1 MWTIMGM
8 TRGMLLLLLM
18 QTLTGWTA
26 AQTTTASTTTASTT
40 PAPTTTTPTKA
51 PLSLQVRLANSN
63 SSCSGRVEIFLRGRW
78 MTVCDNFWS
87 LNDAQ
92 VVCRQLGCGRAVA
105 APGNARFGQGTG
117 QIWIDDLRCTGN
129 EASLRDCAHGGTG
142 FPCRHFE
149 DASVICEEIPTVR
162 LVNSHSRCS
171 GRVEILHNNR
181 WGTVCDDIW
190 DLNDAQVVC
199 RQLGCGRAVLAPHR
213 AFFGTGSGQIW
224 LDNVRCSGN
233 ESSLTACPHRG
244 LGKHNC
250 AHREDAGVI
259 CEEIPTVRLV
269 NSHSSCSGRVEIL
282 QLGHWGTVCDDS
294 WDLNDAQVV
303 CRQLGC
309 GRAVVAPH
317 WARFGQGTGQIWLD
331 DLRCTGT
338 ETSLTDCPN
347 RGLGSHNCLHFEDAS
362 VICEEIPT
370 VRLVNSNSSCSGRV
384 EILQHGSWG
393 TVCDDFWSLNDAHV
407 VCRQLGCGKALSAP
421 GNAAFG
427 QGTGPIWLDNLQ
439 CTGNETSLT
448 DCPHPGLGSHN
459 CAHREDAGVICEG
472 NTVRLVNSHSRCSGR
487 VEILHNN
494 RWGMVCDD
502 IWDLNDAQVVCRQLG
517 CGKALLAPH
526 RAFFGM
532 GSGQIW
538 LDNVRCSGNESSLT
552 DCPHRGLGK
561 HNCAHREDAGVIC
574 EETPTVR
581 LVNSLSRCSGRVEIL
596 QHGHW
601 GTVCDDSWDLNDAQV
616 VCRQLGC
623 GRAVAAPRRARFG
636 QGTGLIWFDDL
647 RCTGNETSLTDC
659 PHRGLGK
666 HNCAPREDAGVIC
679 EEIPT
684 VRLVNSDS
692 SCSGRVEILQL
703 GHWGTVCDDNWD
715 LNDAQVVC
723 RQLGCGKAV
732 VAPHRARFGQG
743 TGPIWLDDLRCTG
756 NETSLADCANRG
768 LGSHN
773 CRHFEDASV
782 ICEEIPTVR
791 LVNSNS
797 SCSGRVEILQH
808 GRWGT
813 VCDDFWNLND
823 AQVVCRQL
831 GCGKALSAPGK
842 ARFGQGTGL
851 IWLDNLQC
859 TGNETSLTDCPH
871 PGLGSH
877 NCAHREDAGVICEGN
892 TVRLVNSHSRC
903 SGRVEILHNNRWGT
917 VCDDIW
923 DLNDAQV
930 VCRQLGCGRALLAP
944 HRAFFGMGSGQI
956 WLDNVRCSGN
966 ESSLTDCPHRGLGKH
981 NCAPRE
987 DAGVICEEIPT
998 VRLVNSNSSCSGR
1011 VEILQHGHWGTVCDD
1026 SWDLNDAQVV
1036 CRQLGCGRAV
1046 AAPHRARFGQGTGL
1060 IWFDE
1065 LRCTGNETSLTDCPH
1080 RGLGSN
1086 NCHHFEDA
1094 SVICEESPTVRLVNS
1109 NSSCSGRVEILQH
1122 GYWGTVCDDFW
1133 NLNDAQVVCRQLGC
1147 GRALSAPGNA
1157 AFGQGTGLIW
1167 LDNLQCTG
1175 NETSLTDC
1183 PHPGLGSHNCAH
1195 REDAGVICEVA
1206 HAAQTTTASTTP
1218 TPTTPAPTTAP
1229 LSLQVRLVN
1238 SNSSCSGRVEIFHL
1252 GLWGTVCDDSWN
1264 LNDAQV
1270 VCRQLGCGRAL
1281 AAPVNAHFGQGTGQ
1295 IWLDDLQCTGNERSL
1310 TDCPHRGLG
1319 THNCAHR
1326 EDAGV
1331 ICEEIPTVR
1340 VVNSNTPCSGRVEI
1354 FRRGRW
1360 GTVCDDFWNLNDAQV
1375 VCRQLGCGKALSAPR
1390 SARFGQGT
1398 GQIWLDDLQCTGN
1411 ETSLTDCPHRGLGT
1425 HNCGH
1430 AEDAGVIC
1438 EDIPTVRLVNSLSR
1452 CSGRVEIF
1460 QLGRWGTVCDDL
1472 WNLNDAQVVCR
1483 QLGCGRA
1490 LSARVNAGFG
1500 QGTGLIWLDDLQCT
1514 GNETSLTHCAHRGL
1528 GTHNCNHREDAGVI
1542 CEEISTVRL
1551 VNSDSRCSGR
1561 VEIFRHGYWGT
1572 VCDDFWNLNDAQVVC
1587 RQLGCGRALSAP
1599 GNARFGQGT
1608 GQIWLDN
1615 LQCTGNETSLTDCPH
1630 PGLGT
1635 HNCAHSEDA
1644 SVICEETP
1652 TVRVVNSNTP
1662 CSGRV
1667 EILQHG
1673 RWGTVCDDFW
1683 NLNDAQVVCR
1693 QLGCGKA
1700 LSARGS
1706 ARFGQGTG
1714 QIWLDNLQCTG
1725 NETSLTD
1732 CPHPGLGNHNCRHA
1746 EDAGVICEEIPTV
1759 RLVNSDR
1766 RCCGRVEILHGG
1778 RWGTVCDDFWN
1789 LNDAQVVCRQL
1800 DCGRAV
1806 LAPGKALFGQG
1817 TGPILLDDLQCTG
1830 NETSLTACP
1839 HRGLGNHNCAHR
1851 EDAGVICEETPTV
1864 RLVNSN
1870 SSCSGRV
1877 EILHLGRWGTVC
1889 DDSWNLNDA
1898 HVVCRQLGCGKAVAA
1913 PPRARFG
1920 QGTGV
1925 IWLDDLRCTGNETS
1939 LTDCPHPGL
1948 ENHNCNHREDAGVIC
1963 EGNTV
1968 RLVNSHSRCSG
1979 RVEILHNNRWGTV
1992 CDDIWDLNDAQV
2004 VCRQMG
2010 CGRALL
2016 APHRAF
2022 FGSGSGQIWLDNVRC
2037 SGNESSLTDCPHQ
2050 GFGSHNCIPREDAGV
2065 ICEEI
2070 PTVRVVNSNSSC
2082 FGRVEILQHGHW
2094 GTVCDDS
2101 WNLNDAQVV
2110 CRQLGCGK
2118 AVAAPPRA
2126 RFGQGTG
2133 VIWLDDLRCTG
2144 NETSLTDC
2152 PHRGLGSH
2160 NCRHSEDASVICEE
2174 IPTVRLVNSDSS
2186 CSGRVEILQH
2196 GHWGTVCD
2204 DFWSL
2209 NDAKVVCRQL
2219 GCGKALSAPINAAF
2233 GQGTGPIWLD
2243 NLRCTG
2249 NETSLTD
2256 CPHRGLGNHNC
2267 AHREDAG
2274 VICEGIPTNTSI
2286 TTTPTTTTSTTIT
2299 TTTHGTTTPY
2309 PTTTTPTTTTP
2320 TTTTPTTTTP
2330 TTTTSTTTYPTTTT
2344 PTTTTPTTPS
2354 IIFDSFFDIYGYYR
2368 TPATSPTTATTTT
2381 YPPSTA
2387 TTTTYPPSTAT
2398 TTTYP
2403 PSTATTTTYPPST
2416 ATTTTYPPSTAT
2428 TTTHPPSTATTT
2440 TYPPST
2446 ATTTTYPPS
2455 TATTTTY
2462 PTTTSTTTHGT
2473 SLTTTTTYGQQ
2484 PLIQASQLVCSPYQL
2499 EVGVPLQ
2506 SLLSAGLN
2514 AFSGHMAAPYC
2525 TSYTVR
2531 DNIVWYQVQRR
2542 TGFCGT
2548 VMTTNTTHAIYS
2560 NSLFFFPL
2568 SNGSFVL
2575 PLIIPFSCAYP
2586 LDTET
2591 SLNAVI
2597 KPQLLKGGL
2606 AGSGT
2611 KARAYMNLFRDS
2623 NYSYSYPAGPLSLP
2637 VGSALHVQASV
2648 PLSDPS
2654 FAVVLEECYTTSSS
2668 NPDDPVRY
2676 FLIHSRCSTDSR
2688 RVSVVE
2694 NGLSYRARFS
2704 ALLFPLQ
2711 GGNPCVFIHCRL
2723 RLCDKRSHNCVP
2735 ICRKRTYRSADTVE
2749 GGNVTTTIGPINFH

>member
-1 MWTIMGM
+1 MVVSFVKLPCG
-8 TRGMLLLLLM
+8 
-18 QTLTGWTA
+18 LTEIL
-26 AQTTTASTTTASTT
+26 
-40 PAPTTTTPTKA
+40 
-51 PLSLQVRLANSN
+51 LSLHP
-63 SSCSGRVEIFLRGRW
+63 EI
-78 MTVCDNFWS
+78 T
-87 LNDAQ
+87 
-92 VVCRQLGCGRAVA
+92 
-105 APGNARFGQGTG
+105 
-117 QIWIDDLRCTGN
+117 
-129 EASLRDCAHGGTG
+129 
-142 FPCRHFE
+142 
-149 DASVICEEIPTVR
+149 TVR
-162 LVNSHSRCS
+162 L
-171 GRVEILHNNR
+171 
-181 WGTVCDDIW
+181 
-190 DLNDAQVVC
+190 
-199 RQLGCGRAVLAPHR
+199 
-213 AFFGTGSGQIW
+213 
-224 LDNVRCSGN
+224 
-233 ESSLTACPHRG
+233 
-244 LGKHNC
+244 
-250 AHREDAGVI
+250 
-259 CEEIPTVRLV
+259 
-269 NSHSSCSGRVEIL
+269 
-282 QLGHWGTVCDDS
+282 
-294 WDLNDAQVV
+294 
-303 CRQLGC
+303 
-309 GRAVVAPH
+309 
-317 WARFGQGTGQIWLD
+317 
-331 DLRCTGT
+331 
-338 ETSLTDCPN
+338 
-347 RGLGSHNCLHFEDAS
+347 
-362 VICEEIPT
+362 
-370 VRLVNSNSSCSGRV
+370 
-384 EILQHGSWG
+384 
-393 TVCDDFWSLNDAHV
+393 
-407 VCRQLGCGKALSAP
+407 
-421 GNAAFG
+421 
-427 QGTGPIWLDNLQ
+427 
-439 CTGNETSLT
+439 
-448 DCPHPGLGSHN
+448 
-459 CAHREDAGVICEG
+459 
-472 NTVRLVNSHSRCSGR
+472 
-487 VEILHNN
+487 
-494 RWGMVCDD
+494 
-502 IWDLNDAQVVCRQLG
+502 
-517 CGKALLAPH
+517 
-526 RAFFGM
+526 
-532 GSGQIW
+532 
-538 LDNVRCSGNESSLT
+538 
-552 DCPHRGLGK
+552 
-561 HNCAHREDAGVIC
+561 
-574 EETPTVR
+574 
-581 LVNSLSRCSGRVEIL
+581 
-596 QHGHW
+596 
-601 GTVCDDSWDLNDAQV
+601 
-616 VCRQLGC
+616 
-623 GRAVAAPRRARFG
+623 
-636 QGTGLIWFDDL
+636 
-647 RCTGNETSLTDC
+647 
-659 PHRGLGK
+659 
-666 HNCAPREDAGVIC
+666 
-679 EEIPT
+679 
-684 VRLVNSDS
+684 
-692 SCSGRVEILQL
+692 
-703 GHWGTVCDDNWD
+703 
-715 LNDAQVVC
+715 
-723 RQLGCGKAV
+723 
-732 VAPHRARFGQG
+732 
-743 TGPIWLDDLRCTG
+743 
-756 NETSLADCANRG
+756 
-768 LGSHN
+768 
-773 CRHFEDASV
+773 
-782 ICEEIPTVR
+782 
-791 LVNSNS
+791 
-797 SCSGRVEILQH
+797 
-808 GRWGT
+808 
-813 VCDDFWNLND
+813 
-823 AQVVCRQL
+823 
-831 GCGKALSAPGK
+831 
-842 ARFGQGTGL
+842 
-851 IWLDNLQC
+851 
-859 TGNETSLTDCPH
+859 
-871 PGLGSH
+871 
-877 NCAHREDAGVICEGN
+877 
-892 TVRLVNSHSRC
+892 
-903 SGRVEILHNNRWGT
+903 
-917 VCDDIW
+917 
-923 DLNDAQV
+923 
-930 VCRQLGCGRALLAP
+930 
-944 HRAFFGMGSGQI
+944 
-956 WLDNVRCSGN
+956 
-966 ESSLTDCPHRGLGKH
+966 
-981 NCAPRE
+981 
-987 DAGVICEEIPT
+987 
-998 VRLVNSNSSCSGR
+998 
-1011 VEILQHGHWGTVCDD
+1011 
-1026 SWDLNDAQVV
+1026 
-1036 CRQLGCGRAV
+1036 
-1046 AAPHRARFGQGTGL
+1046 
-1060 IWFDE
+1060 
-1065 LRCTGNETSLTDCPH
+1065 
-1080 RGLGSN
+1080 
-1086 NCHHFEDA
+1086 
-1094 SVICEESPTVRLVNS
+1094 
-1109 NSSCSGRVEILQH
+1109 
-1122 GYWGTVCDDFW
+1122 
-1133 NLNDAQVVCRQLGC
+1133 
-1147 GRALSAPGNA
+1147 
-1157 AFGQGTGLIW
+1157 
-1167 LDNLQCTG
+1167 
-1175 NETSLTDC
+1175 
-1183 PHPGLGSHNCAH
+1183 
-1195 REDAGVICEVA
+1195 
-1206 HAAQTTTASTTP
+1206 
-1218 TPTTPAPTTAP
+1218 
-1229 LSLQVRLVN
+1229 
-1238 SNSSCSGRVEIFHL
+1238 
-1252 GLWGTVCDDSWN
+1252 
-1264 LNDAQV
+1264 
-1270 VCRQLGCGRAL
+1270 
-1281 AAPVNAHFGQGTGQ
+1281 
-1295 IWLDDLQCTGNERSL
+1295 
-1310 TDCPHRGLG
+1310 
-1319 THNCAHR
+1319 
-1326 EDAGV
+1326 
-1331 ICEEIPTVR
+1331 
-1340 VVNSNTPCSGRVEI
+1340 VNSNTPCSGRVEI

-1360 GTVCDDFWNLNDAQV
+1360 GTVCDDFWNFNDAQV

-1438 EDIPTVRLVNSLSR
+1438 EDIPTVRLVNSLSH

-1483 QLGCGRA
+1483 QLGCGKA
-1490 LSARVNAGFG
+1490 LSARVSAGFG
-1500 QGTGLIWLDDLQCT
+1500 QGTGQIWLDDLQCT

-1542 CEEISTVRL
+1542 CEEISTVRV

-1599 GNARFGQGT
+1599 RIARFGQGT

-1652 TVRVVNSNTP
+1652 TVRVVNSDSR

-1732 CPHPGLGNHNCRHA
+1732 CAHPGLGNHNCRHA

-1817 TGPILLDDLQCTG
+1817 TGPILLDNLQCTG

-1877 EILHLGRWGTVC
+1877 EILHRGRWGTVC

-1939 LTDCPHPGL
+1939 LTDCPHRGL

-2004 VCRQMG
+2004 VCRQLG

-2070 PTVRVVNSNSSC
+2070 PTVRLVNSDSSC
-2082 FGRVEILQHGHW
+2082 SGRVEILQHGHW

-2274 VICEGIPTNTSI
+2274 VICEGIPTNTS
-2286 TTTPTTTTSTTIT
+2286 
-2299 TTTHGTTTPY
+2299 
-2309 PTTTTPTTTTP
+2309 

-2344 PTTTTPTTPS
+2344 PTTPS
-2354 IIFDSFFDIYGYYR
+2354 IIFDSFYDIYGYYR

-2403 PSTATTTTYPPST
+2403 PSTSTTTTYPPST
-2416 ATTTTYPPSTAT
+2416 STTTTYPPST
-2428 TTTHPPSTATTT
+2428 
-2440 TYPPST
+2440 
-2446 ATTTTYPPS
+2446 
-2455 TATTTTY
+2455 
-2462 PTTTSTTTHGT
+2462 STTTH
-2473 SLTTTTTYGQQ
+2473 GQQ

-2514 AFSGHMAAPYC
+2514 AFSGHLATPYC
-2525 TSYTVR
+2525 TSYTVH
-2531 DNIVWYQVQRR
+2531 DNIVWYQVLRR

-2575 PLIIPFSCAYP
+2575 PSIIPFSCAYP
-2586 LDTET
+2586 LETET

-2637 VGSALHVQASV
+2637 VGSILHVQVSV

-2668 NPDDPVRY
+2668 YPDDPVRY
-2676 FLIHSRCSTDSR
+2676 FLIHSRCSTDSH

-2694 NGLSYRARFS
+2694 NGLSLRARFS

-2711 GGNPCVFIHCRL
+2711 GGNPSVFIHCRL

-2749 GGNVTTTIGPINFH
+2749 GGNVTTTTIGPINFH